1 MAVDPNDANSLKKFF
16 DENPS
21 LTTYELAM
29 IVGRSPSTIRN
40 WKRKCGIPLK
50 ESPFNTK
57 RTYQKSGYTQ
67 VTNANVWDT
76 AEWFRQKYETEGLGI
91 PTIAKIIG
99 KSVSLVANRLAKYD
113 IQTRSHADAVRSDN
127 KFCDE
132 AWLYKHYATR
142 DQYVEWCDR
151 NAKAL
156 EADGGKSLSL
166 TKCAELAKVVPY
178 TIYNWLVRFKVPMRD
193 ISEAMTGKHNPF
205 YGRKHTEA
213 TKTKIKEA
221 YWNSRG
227 PRNNS
232 TPTETP
238 DPGSDKTP
246 PQQ

>member
-1 MAVDPNDANSLKKFF
+1 MVVDPNNINSLKTFF

-29 IVGRSPSTIRN
+29 LVGKSPSTIRN

-57 RTYQKSGYTQ
+57 RAYEK
-67 VTNANVWDT
+67 TNYGSENNAAIWDT
-76 AEWFRQKYETEGLGI
+76 VEWFRQKYEVEGLGI

-99 KSVSLVANRLAKYD
+99 KSVSLVANRLSKYN
-113 IQTRSHADAVRSDN
+113 IQTRTHADAVKSDN
-127 KFCDE
+127 QFCDE
-132 AWLYKHYATR
+132 EWLYKHYATR
-142 DQYVEWCDR
+142 EQYVEWCDR
-151 NAKAL
+151 NTKAPNP
-156 EADGGKSLSL
+156 EGGKSLSL

-205 YGRKHTEA
+205 YGRKHSEA

-221 YWNSRG
+221 YWKSRG
-227 PRNNS
+227 AGDS
-232 TPTETP
+232 GTPGQSQDTR
-238 DPGSDKTP
+238 SDQLP
-246 PQQ
+246 PQA